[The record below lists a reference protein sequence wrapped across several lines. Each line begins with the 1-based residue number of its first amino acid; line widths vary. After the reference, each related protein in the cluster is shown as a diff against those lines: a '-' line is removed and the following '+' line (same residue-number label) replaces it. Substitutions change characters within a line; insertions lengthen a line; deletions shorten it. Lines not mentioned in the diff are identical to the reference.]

1 MLWDPKK
8 DRPVKV
14 ELDEVSKHIV
24 RAADYIKK
32 HGWCQSMLDTPDG
45 RVCLMGALYASHPNI
60 YKANMSIP
68 DMVRT
73 NINSAYVAIDGAYMR
88 IRSHLNIEP
97 ARWNDRIAKSKEE
110 VINLLETIAYSG
122 GK

>member
-8 DRPVKV
+8 DKPVEI

-24 RAADYIKK
+24 CAADYIKQ
-32 HGWCQSMLDTPDG
+32 HGWCQSMLNTPDG
-45 RVCLMGALYASHPNI
+45 KVCLMGALYASHPDI
-60 YKANMSIP
+60 YKTGMTVHNMVKTKIG
-68 DMVRT
+68 
-73 NINSAYVAIDGAYMR
+73 SAYVAIGGAYFR
-88 IRSHLNIEP
+88 IRNHLNEEP
-97 ARWNDRIAKSKEE
+97 ARWNDKVAKSKEE